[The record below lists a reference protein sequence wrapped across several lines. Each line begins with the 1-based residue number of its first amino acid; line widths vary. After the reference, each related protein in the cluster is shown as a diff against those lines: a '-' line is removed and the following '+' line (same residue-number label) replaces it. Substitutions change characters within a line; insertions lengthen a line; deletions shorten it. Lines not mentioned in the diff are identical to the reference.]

1 MEELKMRG
9 SSNRG
14 QYELSLLISVIFLL
28 GFVRL
33 SAQQIVENPDKPL
46 AKNAGR
52 VLKLQEVWRISDESG
67 QFFFKGIYSLK
78 IGDDGTIFIFDQDQL
93 LKFSADG
100 KFINN
105 LLKKGQG
112 PGEISRAQY
121 SSDIKLSVAKNDLY
135 IYDNNARKIVHTDWN
150 GAFIE
155 EFRPGRWYSDFLGRM
170 DDRLVFIEQEPVGP
184 GSAQTTG
191 FHDLKFFLFLTAL
204 DGTSEKEILALSSQI
219 YQQPRMF
226 MGWAPFE
233 TALNSK
239 DHFLYSVHTAEYKID
254 QVDLKEG
261 RIARSFNRKYPRVDH
276 VVMEYEKE
284 FIKKYDAPVRKY
296 EYDISLLY
304 LNNNGDIWAKTSTKN
319 DKKWS
324 LIDVFNPD
332 GKFVDSFFVPTT
344 GAIAAVRDDCIFCSE
359 QDADGNLRLVKY
371 KITG

>member
-1 MEELKMRG
+1 MDADAGGKMNERIK
-9 SSNRG
+9 RAFPIIV
-14 QYELSLLISVIFLL
+14 LSFVLWPGILLS
-28 GFVRL
+28 
-33 SAQQIVENPDKPL
+33 QQIVENPDKPL

-52 VLKLQEVWRISDESG
+52 VLKLQEIWRVTDESG

-78 IGDDGTIFIFDQDQL
+78 IADDGTMFIFDQDQL

-121 SSDIKLSVAKNDLY
+121 SYDIKFSVGKNDLY

-155 EFRPGRWYSDFLGRM
+155 EFRPGRRYTDFLGRM
-170 DDRLVFIEQEPVGP
+170 DDRLVFIEQEPLGP

-191 FHDLKFFLFLTAL
+191 FRDLKFFLFLTAL
-204 DGTSEKEILALSSQI
+204 DGTSEKEILALPNQL
-219 YQQPRMF
+219 YQQPGMF
-226 MGWAPFE
+226 MSWAPFE
-233 TALNSK
+233 TVLDSK
-239 DHFLYSVHTAEYKID
+239 NHRLYSVHTAEYKID
-254 QVDLKEG
+254 QVNLKEG
-261 RIARSFNRKYPRVDH
+261 RIVRSFNRKYPRVDY
-276 VVMEYEKE
+276 VVKEYEKE
-284 FIKKYDAPVRKY
+284 FNKKHDAPVKKY

-304 LNNNGDIWAKTSTKN
+304 LNNSGDIWAKTSTKN
-319 DKKWS
+319 DKKWP
-324 LIDVFNPD
+324 LIDVFNPE
-332 GKFVDSFFVPTT
+332 GKFTDSFFVPTT